1 MIEKQSNMIWNTT
14 IRKLWILVALCAFAF
29 PAIPLNAQNYP
40 VAEISGGYRL
50 SLDDDFFL
58 GDSQA
63 HLNGFAVGGE
73 FNINRFF
80 GIAGELGYGMSTFSV
95 YGISHDRNQTTV
107 LVGPRFSHRGKR
119 NRLFGHLLVG
129 LSHEASDN
137 TLASPQKISTNNIAL
152 DVGAGWDISIGNRIS
167 IRPFQ
172 LDIMST
178 RHARAA
184 GYEHQLVQLRYLGGI
199 TVKLGS
205 DGAGR

>member
-1 MIEKQSNMIWNTT
+1 MIEKRPIMSWSTA
-14 IRKLWILVALCAFAF
+14 IRKLWILAVLYTLAF

-63 HLNGFAVGGE
+63 RLNGFAVSGE

-80 GIAGELGYGMSTFSV
+80 GIAGELGYGKSTFSF
-95 YGISHDRNQTTV
+95 YGASYDRNQTTV
-107 LVGPRFSHRGKR
+107 LAGPRFSHRGRR
-119 NRLFGHLLVG
+119 NRLFGHVLVG

-137 TLASPQKISTNNIAL
+137 TLPPPPRVSTNCFAL
-152 DVGAGWDISIGNRIS
+152 DVGGGWDISVGNRIS
-167 IRPFQ
+167 VRPFQ
-172 LDIMST
+172 LDIMAT
-178 RHARAA
+178 KHERAA
-184 GYEHQLVQLRYLGGI
+184 GFEHELVQLRYLGGI

-205 DGAGR
+205 VGR